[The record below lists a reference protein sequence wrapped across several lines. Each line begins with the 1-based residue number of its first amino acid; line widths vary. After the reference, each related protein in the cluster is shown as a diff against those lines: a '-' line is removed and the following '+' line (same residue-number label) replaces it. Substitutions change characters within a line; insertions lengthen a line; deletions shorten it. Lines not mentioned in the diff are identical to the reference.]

1 MATALQA
8 GFFFFL
14 LPEQEKKG
22 GIKMDI
28 EYINNKTIKISV
40 TGEIKRIFKGYRSTS
55 NAWYYHVLY
64 DVCTL
69 ISVIKMSLCNIFRR
83 KGL

>member
-1 MATALQA
+1 
-8 GFFFFL
+8 
-14 LPEQEKKG
+14 
-22 GIKMDI
+22 MDI
-28 EYINNKTIKISV
+28 EYIKNKASV
-40 TGEIKRIFKGYRSTS
+40 TSEIKRIFKGYRSTS
-55 NAWYYHVLY
+55 NAWQYHVLY

>member
-1 MATALQA
+1 PSINPLKICCGWGYVQ
-8 GFFFFL
+8 
-14 LPEQEKKG
+14 QKKKG
-22 GIKMDI
+22 GLNMDI
-28 EYINNKTIKISV
+28 ENIKNKALKISV
-40 TGEIKRIFKGYRSTS
+40 TSEIKRIFKGYRSTS

>member
-28 EYINNKTIKISV
+28 EYINNKALKISV
-40 TGEIKRIFKGYRSTS
+40 TSEIKRIFKGYRSTS
-55 NAWYYHVLY
+55 NAWYYHVIY

-69 ISVIKMSLCNIFRR
+69 ISIIKMRLCNICRR